1 MSIKQKILRDL
12 SNLPGWRTKRKI
24 VVIESDDWG
33 STYMPSSAA
42 FQNLTSKG
50 LKLESHYLKLDNF
63 ETNEDLLQLFEVL
76 SKHKDATGRAPVFTG
91 VNVIA
96 NPNFD
101 KIKANGF
108 TRYEY
113 ELWTDTSKR
122 FKASNMVPELWKK
135 GIKQRLITPIFHGRE
150 HLNVNR
156 WMYLLQKNNKAIL
169 DCFEQGVPTIPND
182 YQGNRLPGLRA
193 AFDLDS
199 ITELEDHKQILI
211 SGLNAFEKTFGF
223 RSSYFVPTNGP
234 LNSSL
239 ESTLSEQGVKFI
251 GTGKIH
257 HSPIGGGKFEKSFKY
272 IGKKNKFN
280 QIYLTRN
287 CFFEPSSSEHSRD
300 KDWISSCLSEI
311 SSAFKMKK
319 PATISSHRVN
329 YMGGIVEANRE
340 DGLKK
345 LNKLLFKIIQTWP
358 DVEFLTSEELG
369 DLIANSEK

>member
-1 MSIKQKILRDL
+1 MSYKQRILRDI
-12 SNLPGWRTKRKI
+12 SNLPGWRTNRKI

-33 STYMPSSAA
+33 STYMPSMAA
-42 FQNLTSKG
+42 YQHLTSKG
-50 LKLESHYLKLDNF
+50 LKLDSHYLKFDNF
-63 ETNEDLLQLFEVL
+63 ETNDDLQQLFEVL
-76 SKHKDATGRAPVFTG
+76 SKHKDATGRPPVLTG
-91 VNVIA
+91 VNVVA
-96 NPNFD
+96 NPNFE
-101 KIKANGF
+101 KIKENGF
-108 TRYEY
+108 ERYEY
-113 ELWTDTSKR
+113 ELWTDTCKR
-122 FKASNMVPELWKK
+122 FEASNHVPELWQK
-135 GIKQRLITPIFHGRE
+135 GIKERLIIPIFHGRE

-156 WMYLLQKNNKAIL
+156 WMKLLQQRNQAIM
-169 DCFEQGVPTIPND
+169 DCFEQGVATISRD
-182 YQGNRLPGLRA
+182 YEGARLPDIRA

-199 ITELEDHKQILI
+199 ISELKDLEKILI
-211 SGLNAFEKTFGF
+211 SGLNAFEQTFGF

-234 LNSSL
+234 FNSSL
-239 ESTLSEQGVKFI
+239 ESTLSEQGIKFI

-257 HSPIGGGKFEKSFKY
+257 HSPVGDGKFEKSFKY
-272 IGKKNKFN
+272 IGKKNKYN

-287 CFFEPSSSEHSRD
+287 CFFEPSSTEHSRD

-345 LNKLLFKIIQTWP
+345 LNELLTKIIQNWP

-369 DLIANSEK
+369 QLILKSKK